1 MAASVPRF
9 ALLLAL
15 LVLALV
21 ATGAAQSGP
30 QVTLL
35 APDRPVLG
43 DTVTLEATGLRDLD
57 HVVRVE
63 APDGSEALT
72 VTAAVGG
79 RLAVDITLEQLGRH
93 VVWLEGVD
101 IEAAFTVTA
110 SAPPGTAEPSGTA
123 DPSATPAPSGSA
135 EPSGT
140 TPPSRT
146 PPPAASTSGDE
157 TSPVAPIAEPTPP
170 APAPDTAGL
179 VLDVDGNVV
188 TALESDG
195 RVRWRLP
202 FAPGSGVTRTA
213 LLHRGVVWIAHGHQ
227 VLEVDPASG
236 RVRSRVATAGT
247 VLELVPVG
255 TGLAVVSELSAPGSA
270 LTVEARL
277 EAGRL
282 HPPALFDPQSELF
295 DALQREAEV
304 GDPAARLALD
314 RTNPFLYLR
323 AARVASTEAE
333 RAFATAEAIAEA
345 GTFYDLARLARGFAA
360 EGWWDAADEAMAAAA
375 DDFLARGYDPAL
387 LTSPEV
393 HERYGFPLLP
403 LRQALMR
410 GDLDAMR
417 LWAPWLHALSG
428 PDLPGVGSELRAFAT
443 ALGNAGEREAA
454 AAWRELAA
462 ERTNTSTGDAV
473 ARNALLL
480 GRGGSIAST
489 ALMIAFFFLHLVL
502 VAKYQRAQQLA
513 RRQRLEAGQR
523 PLPAPRLRAIR
534 FYGVTEKLVLVIML
548 GLAYATVV
556 LVGWVQRGDPLV
568 ATAAAGHLE
577 APAAAAVWSSAD
589 GDPASLA
596 WVKTYRT
603 DRAGHDELVREA
615 LGSLDVPLLDPVV
628 TALAQGDPV
637 PTPSPVTLRAAAA
650 GTWHGFV
657 ADAFVQ
663 PQLLLDDH
671 LVLLGLP
678 AWSWPAQ
685 LLLFWLVALWHLAWL
700 LIPRP
705 RYAAHAPRPLLY
717 ELLAFLVPGSGQADE
732 LYGVLLLVPWA
743 LFGIDTVTQ
752 LLGGQSALG
761 IPFDAGLVVLGV
773 LYVVNLI
780 AWAIEYVS
788 VRKRMTHLRATHPDL
803 ARAFGLTPTGA
814 AAGQELDRA

>member
-1 MAASVPRF
+1 MSASVPRS

-15 LVLALV
+15 LVLALT

-35 APDRPVLG
+35 APDRPTLG

-63 APDGSEALT
+63 APDGSETLT

-79 RLAVDITLEQLGRH
+79 RLAVDITLEQPGRH

-110 SAPPGTAEPSGTA
+110 SAPPGTAEPSE
-123 DPSATPAPSGSA
+123 TPAPSGVA
-135 EPSGT
+135 EPSGRT
-140 TPPSRT
+140 APSRT
-146 PPPAASTSGDE
+146 LPPSASTSGDAAA
-157 TSPVAPIAEPTPP
+157 PVPP
-170 APAPDTAGL
+170 VVDPLPATPAPDTAGL
-179 VLDVDGNVV
+179 AVDVDANVV
-188 TALESDG
+188 TARESDG

-202 FAPGSGVTRTA
+202 FGPTSGVTHDA
-213 LLHRGVVWIAHGHQ
+213 LLHRDAVWIAHGHQ

-236 RVRSRVATAGT
+236 HVRSRVATAGT

-255 TGLAVVSELSAPGSA
+255 TGLAVVSEVSAPGSA

-282 HPPALFDPQSELF
+282 HPPALFDPQSDLF

-314 RTNPFLYLR
+314 RTNPFLHLR
-323 AARVASTEAE
+323 AARVAPTEAE
-333 RAFATAEAIAEA
+333 RAFAANEAIAEA
-345 GTFYDLARLARGFAA
+345 TTFYDLARLAREFAA
-360 EGWWDAADEAMAAAA
+360 EGWWDAADAAMAAAA
-375 DDFLARGYDPAL
+375 EDFAARGYDPAL

-403 LRQALMR
+403 LHQALMR
-410 GDLDAMR
+410 GDLDAAR

-428 PDLPGVGSELRAFAT
+428 PDLRRAGRELRAFAT
-443 ALGNAGEREAA
+443 ALANAGEREAA

-462 ERTNTSTGDAV
+462 ERTNTAASDAV

-480 GRGGSIAST
+480 GRGGSVAST

-502 VAKYQRAQQLA
+502 IAKYQRAQQLA

-548 GLAYATVV
+548 ALAYATVV
-556 LVGWVQRGDPLV
+556 LVGWVERGDPLV

-589 GDPASLA
+589 GDAASLA
-596 WVKTYRT
+596 WVRAYRT

-615 LGSLDVPLLDPVV
+615 LGSFDDAPLLDPVV
-628 TALAQGDPV
+628 TALAQGDRV
-637 PTPSPVTLRAAAA
+637 PAPSPVTLRAAAA
-650 GTWHGFV
+650 GTWYGSI
-657 ADAFVQ
+657 ANAFVQ
-663 PQLLLDDH
+663 PQVLLDDH

-678 AWSWPAQ
+678 AWSWPGQ

-705 RYAAHAPRPLLY
+705 RYAADAPRPLLY
-717 ELLAFLVPGSGQADE
+717 ELLAILVPGSGQADE

-752 LLGGQSALG
+752 LLGGPSSLG

-780 AWAIEYVS
+780 AWAIEFAS
-788 VRKRMTHLRATHPDL
+788 VRKRLAHLRATRPDL

-814 AAGQELDRA
+814 AADQELDRV

>member
-1 MAASVPRF
+1 MAASSQRF

-15 LVLALV
+15 LALALT
-21 ATGAAQSGP
+21 ATGVAQFGP

-35 APDRPVLG
+35 APDRPAPG
-43 DTVTLEATGLRDLD
+43 DTVTLEATGLRDVD

-63 APDGSEALT
+63 APDGSETLT

-79 RLAVDITLEQLGRH
+79 RLAVEVTLEQVGRH

-110 SAPPGTAEPSGTA
+110 T
-123 DPSATPAPSGSA
+123 APSGVPA
-135 EPSGT
+135 
-140 TPPSRT
+140 PP
-146 PPPAASTSGDE
+146 D
-157 TSPVAPIAEPTPP
+157 PVTPP
-170 APAPDTAGL
+170 ATTPGESPAAEAVPVPSPDAETAPAIPTPTPDLAGIA
-179 VLDVDGNVV
+179 LDVDANVV
-188 TALESDG
+188 TATGDDG

-202 FAPGSGVTRTA
+202 FAPASGVTSIA
-213 LLHRGVVWIAHGHQ
+213 LLHRESVWIAHGHQ
-227 VLEVDPASG
+227 VIEADPATG

-247 VLELVPVG
+247 VLELVPIG
-255 TGLAVVSELSAPGSA
+255 TGLGVTSEVDAPGSA

-282 HPPALFDPQSELF
+282 YPPATFDPQGDLF
-295 DALQREAEV
+295 DALLREAEV

-314 RTNPFLYLR
+314 RTNPFLHLR
-323 AARVASTEAE
+323 AALVAPTEAE
-333 RAFATAEAIAEA
+333 RAFETTEAIFVAS
-345 GTFYDLARLARGFAA
+345 TFYDLARLARAFAA
-360 EGWWDAADEAMAAAA
+360 EGWWDAADAAMSAAAE
-375 DDFLARGYDPAL
+375 DFAARGYDPAL
-387 LTSPEV
+387 LTSAEV
-393 HERYGFPLLP
+393 HERYGFPLQP
-403 LRQALMR
+403 LRTALMR
-410 GDLDAMR
+410 GDLDEAR
-417 LWAPWLHALSG
+417 LWATWLHALSG
-428 PDLPGVGSELRAFAT
+428 PDLPGAGAELRAFAT
-443 ALGNAGEREAA
+443 ALGRQGEREAA

-462 ERTNTSTGDAV
+462 ERTNTAAGDAV

-480 GRGGSIAST
+480 GRGGPVAST

-502 VAKYQRAQQLA
+502 IVKYRRAQDLA
-513 RRQRLEAGQR
+513 RRQRLESGQR
-523 PLPAPRLRAIR
+523 PLPLPRLRAIR

-548 GLAYATVV
+548 ALAYATVV

-568 ATAAAGHLE
+568 AAAAAGHLE
-577 APAAAAVWSSAD
+577 SPAAAAVWSSAA

-596 WVKTYRT
+596 WVNAYRT
-603 DRAGHDELVREA
+603 DRAGHDELVRAA
-615 LGSLDVPLLDPVV
+615 LGSLEAPLLDPVFA
-628 TALAQGDPV
+628 ALEAGDPV

-650 GTWHGFV
+650 GTWYGFV

-717 ELLAFLVPGSGQADE
+717 ELLAILVPGSGQADE

-773 LYVVNLI
+773 LYFVNLI
-780 AWAIEYVS
+780 AWAIEFAS
-788 VRKRMTHLRATHPDL
+788 VRKRLAQLRADRPDL
-803 ARAFGLTPTGA
+803 ARAFGLKPTGA
-814 AAGQELDRA
+814 AAGQELDPA

>member
-1 MAASVPRF
+1 MVPSVPRS
-9 ALLLAL
+9 ALLLVL
-15 LVLALV
+15 LVLTLT

-43 DTVTLEATGLRDLD
+43 DTVTLEATGLRDVD
-57 HVVRVE
+57 HVVRVV
-63 APDGSEALT
+63 APDGSETLT

-79 RLAVDITLEQLGRH
+79 RLAVEVTLERVGRH

-110 SAPPGTAEPSGTA
+110 T
-123 DPSATPAPSGSA
+123 APSGVPA
-135 EPSGT
+135 PTEP
-140 TPPSRT
+140 
-146 PPPAASTSGDE
+146 A
-157 TSPVAPIAEPTPP
+157 TPP
-170 APAPDTAGL
+170 ATPPRASPTAEAIPLPPVGTETAPATLTPTPDLDGL
-179 VLDVDGNVV
+179 ALDVDTNVV
-188 TALESDG
+188 TARESDG

-202 FAPGSGVTRTA
+202 FAPASGTTSAA
-213 LLHRGVVWIAHGHQ
+213 LVHREAVWIAHGHQ
-227 VLEVDPASG
+227 VLEVDPATG

-247 VLELVPVG
+247 VLELDPIG
-255 TGLAVVSELSAPGSA
+255 TGLIVVSEVGAPGSP

-282 HPPALFDPQSELF
+282 QPPALFDPESDLF

-304 GDPAARLALD
+304 GDPAARLAID
-314 RTNPFLYLR
+314 RTNPFLHLR
-323 AARVASTEAE
+323 AALVAPTEAE
-333 RAFATAEAIAEA
+333 RAFETVEAIDAA
-345 GTFYDLARLARGFAA
+345 TTFYDLARLARAFAA
-360 EGWWDAADEAMAAAA
+360 EGWWDAADAAMSAAAE
-375 DDFLARGYDPAL
+375 DFAERGYDPAL
-387 LTSPEV
+387 LTSVEV

-403 LRQALMR
+403 LRRALMR
-410 GDLDAMR
+410 GDLDAAR

-428 PDLPGVGSELRAFAT
+428 PDLPGAGSELRAFAT
-443 ALGNAGEREAA
+443 ALGHAGEREAGA
-454 AAWRELAA
+454 TWRELAA
-462 ERTNTSTGDAV
+462 ERTNTSASDAV

-502 VAKYQRAQQLA
+502 VVKYQRAQDLA
-513 RRQRLEAGQR
+513 RRQRIESGAQ
-523 PLPAPRLRAIR
+523 PLPLPRLRAIR
-534 FYGVTEKLVLVIML
+534 FYGVTEKVVLVIML

-568 ATAAAGHLE
+568 AAAAAGHLE
-577 APAAAAVWSSAD
+577 APTAAALWSSAD

-596 WVKTYRT
+596 WVRAYRT
-603 DRAGHDELVREA
+603 ARAGHDELVREV
-615 LGSLDVPLLDPVV
+615 LGTFDAPLLDPVV
-628 TALAQGDPV
+628 AALAQGDPV
-637 PTPSPVTLRAAAA
+637 PTPSLVTLRAAAA
-650 GTWHGFV
+650 GTWYGFV
-657 ADAFVQ
+657 ANAFVQ

-685 LLLFWLVALWHLAWL
+685 LLLFWLVALWHVAWL

-717 ELLAFLVPGSGQADE
+717 ELLAVLVPGSGQADE

-761 IPFDAGLVVLGV
+761 IPLDAGIVVLGV
-773 LYVVNLI
+773 LYFVNLV
-780 AWAIEYVS
+780 AWAIEFAS
-788 VRKRMTHLRATHPDL
+788 VRKRLAQLRATRPDL

-814 AAGQELDRA
+814 AAGQELDPA